1 MEGAL
6 TRNIR
11 DLAWFERTLDAS
23 VSILYLDDERL
34 IAGDWDGGIHCWDL
48 EGEPLWR
55 VQANNR
61 VANFAKGANLLF
73 AVCGRDLV
81 CVDIESGELQWDYE
95 LEGSSDL
102 VTCTPDGET
111 ILATSSVFDL
121 EMNDFIES
129 TLWRFNA
136 AGELLRSD
144 SIDERPWAMEMRND
158 GVAFLPLSRP
168 RCGMIRAGED
178 GLHHTPLPT
187 DSPATCGFTGQQH
200 MIVGHADGT
209 LTGIDDGM
217 VMDDDLYTN
226 QPGPIESISAT
237 EPGFLVAAAI
247 ESGTVGAGFGGAEG
261 LARAYDENGKLLWQV
276 ETPLGRNIE
285 HVMFGPPLEES
296 TSAWI
301 TSWDDRES
309 NLDVYSV
316 SGGDL
321 ILKILRNSR
330 INTIVGNSEYIGVGY
345 DDGSLYLL
353 QGNLLERRLVSE
365 TTSEEDEH
373 RSTLAEKLRDLRSK
387 K

>member
-1 MEGAL
+1 MEGVS
-6 TRNIR
+6 TRSLR
-11 DLAWFERTLDAS
+11 DLAWFERSLEANAS
-23 VSILYLDDERL
+23 ALFLDDERL
-34 IAGDWDGGIHCWDL
+34 IAGDWDGGIYCWDL
-48 EGEPLWR
+48 EGETLWR
-55 VQANNR
+55 VQTNNR
-61 VANFAKGANLLF
+61 VANFAKGANFLF

-81 CVDIESGELQWDYE
+81 CIDIETGELQWEYE

-102 VTCTPDGET
+102 VACTPDGQI

-136 AGELLRSD
+136 EGDLIRSD

-200 MIVGHADGT
+200 MVVGHADGT

-217 VMDDDLYTN
+217 VMDDEIYTN
-226 QPGPIESISAT
+226 QPGSIESISAT

-247 ESGTVGAGFGGAEG
+247 ESGSVGASFGGAEG
-261 LARAYDENGKLLWQV
+261 LARAYDENGKLLWQI
-276 ETPLGRNIE
+276 ETTLGRNIE
-285 HVMFGPPLEES
+285 HVMFGPTINDT

-301 TSWDDRES
+301 ASWDERQSE
-309 NLDVYSV
+309 LDVYTV
-316 SGGDL
+316 SDGEP
-321 ILKILRNSR
+321 IFRMSMESR
-330 INTIVGNSEYIGVGY
+330 INTIVGNSEYIGIGF
-345 DDGSLYLL
+345 DDGTVYLL
-353 QGNLLERRLVSE
+353 QGDLLTRRLSSDHE
-365 TTSEEDEH
+365 AEGDEN
-373 RSTLAEKLRDLRSK
+373 RSKLAEKLRRLRS
-387 K
+387 

>member
-1 MEGAL
+1 MRSL
-6 TRNIR
+6 R
-11 DLAWFERTLDAS
+11 DLAWFERSLEANAS
-23 VSILYLDDERL
+23 ALFLDDERL
-34 IAGDWDGGIHCWDL
+34 IAGDWDGGIYCWDL
-48 EGEPLWR
+48 EGESLWHA
-55 VQANNR
+55 QTNNR

-81 CVDIESGELQWDYE
+81 CIDIETGELQWDYE

-102 VTCTPDGET
+102 VACTPDGQT

-136 AGELLRSD
+136 EGDLIRSD

-168 RCGMIRAGED
+168 RCGMIRAGEE

-200 MIVGHADGT
+200 MVIGHADGT

-217 VMDDDLYTN
+217 VMDDEIYTN

-237 EPGFLVAAAI
+237 EPGFLVAVAI
-247 ESGTVGAGFGGAEG
+247 ESGSVGAGFGGAEG

-276 ETPLGRNIE
+276 ETTLGRNVE
-285 HVMFGPPLEES
+285 HVMFGPS
-296 TSAWI
+296 IKDTTSAWV
-301 TSWDDRES
+301 TSWDDRQS
-309 NLDVYSV
+309 NLDVHSV
-316 SGGDL
+316 SDGEL
-321 ILKILRNSR
+321 IFRTTMKSR
-330 INTIVGNSEYIGVGY
+330 INAIVGNSEYIGVGF
-345 DDGSLYLL
+345 DDGTIYLL
-353 QGNLLERRLVSE
+353 QGDLLARRLSSDHE
-365 TTSEEDEH
+365 SEEDEN
-373 RSTLAEKLRDLRSK
+373 RSKLAEKLRRLRS
-387 K
+387 

>member
-1 MEGAL
+1 MEGSP

-23 VSILYLDDERL
+23 ISILYLDDERL

-48 EGEPLWR
+48 EGESLWH

-61 VANFAKGANLLF
+61 VANFARGANLLF

-102 VTCTPDGET
+102 VTCTPDGEI

-226 QPGPIESISAT
+226 QPGSIESISAT
-237 EPGFLVAAAI
+237 EPGFLVAVAI
-247 ESGTVGAGFGGAEG
+247 DSGSVGSGFGGSEG

-276 ETPLGRNIE
+276 ETAIGRNIE
-285 HVMFGPPLEES
+285 HVIFGPAIEES

-301 TSWDDRES
+301 TSWDNRES

-316 SGGDL
+316 LDGES
-321 ILKILRNSR
+321 IFRISRESR
-330 INTIVGNSEYIGVGY
+330 INTIVGNSEYIGIGF

-353 QGNLLERRLVSE
+353 QGDLLERRLGSE
-365 TTSEEDEH
+365 TTSEDDEH
-373 RSTLAEKLRDLRSK
+373 RSTLAEKLRHLRSK